1 MEDAQR
7 INEIHR
13 YSGMTWRQLAQTLGI
28 ASTQTFTDIR
38 KGKHGI
44 SKSLAKRIVD
54 NFPALSNDWV
64 MLGEGNMLRG
74 AEMPHH
80 GIFSTNPINS
90 LFADADAFIA
100 NNSDAMAEYPKG
112 SILPLKNTD
121 ITCIIQGGI
130 YAFATDS
137 DILIRRA
144 GNIDGTITLWATSR
158 EMYADGSLVYPPV
171 EIPVSSIRNVYK
183 VLGFVM
189 RTSSAR
195 L

>member
-13 YSGMTWRQLAQTLGI
+13 YSGMTWKQLAQTLGI

-38 KGKHGI
+38 NGKHGI
-44 SKSLAKRIVD
+44 SKSLAKRIVG
-54 NFPALSNDWV
+54 NFPDLNNDWV

-74 AEMPHH
+74 TEMPHH
-80 GIFSTNPINS
+80 GIFAANPINS
-90 LFADADAFIA
+90 LFADADAFVA
-100 NNSDAMAEYPKG
+100 NNSDAMVEYPKG
-112 SILPLKNTD
+112 SILSLKNTD
-121 ITCIIQGGI
+121 TTCIIQGGI
-130 YAFATDS
+130 YAFVTDS
-137 DILIRRA
+137 DILIRRV
-144 GNIDGTITLWATSR
+144 GNIGDTVTLWATSR

-183 VLGFVM
+183 VLGYAM